1 MTMGA
6 SGGPGADSEAAFR
19 ADLRRRL
26 IQWQEQVWRS
36 TGAAT
41 ERTAVGREAASLR
54 SDCEFRRWTDLSSL
68 FARVE
73 QAASYSDQAL
83 RDVLSSLLATP
94 MAPGPVTPAT
104 APNENPPT
112 VRMDSPFGAT
122 VKLADPPRVPF
133 AGTVV
138 SAANVRPAA
147 GVPAAQR
154 PAAGRPGTPTPP
166 GSDAPTPP
174 GAALFGF
181 RAFGKK
187 QAAAAHPGDSGSSPS
202 GILGLSKRKSQS
214 PHAPQFAP
222 PGVSQGL
229 RRRSR
234 WPSSPG
240 DRRTSNTGSSRQR
253 GLRIAVAIG
262 LAALTLVIGVGV
274 VFALKARSSTT
285 NVGIDAQAPAPA
297 LADASAVA
305 VSLPDGA
312 VNLSAPVPVPI
323 EEMSTKVHALG
334 QESPELRALLDLQS
348 HLAARCIQDPSTCGH
363 GWTPYSREAIDLVD
377 AGVLVHG
384 KSDGPLS
391 MWLQRLKVPRDFPL
405 HDNAT
410 VRGVFDYNTKNI
422 AGRARFQGMLFT
434 CSAYADIFEST
445 LEKYG
450 APLWLIGVVYQ
461 ESGCDPLATSP
472 TGARGL
478 WQFMPESARAYGLKV
493 VDGEIDERLNSVK
506 ATDAGVHFL
515 TDLRREVGAW
525 DLALA
530 AYNMGPY
537 GLMGRIVRVG
547 GDVGFWDLVDANL
560 LPDETA
566 GYVPAIEAYALI
578 LENLTRLDFSHDGK
592 RLESTAEIIVKPG
605 VRLSL
610 IARAAHTSTL
620 RIRDL
625 NPEFLR
631 DVVPSGEMTAR
642 VPDSEAHRAQVFIE
656 TVSPNDD
663 RDTCVP
669 EDFDWGAR
677 VFETS
682 KYASACHG
690 GGGGASDAGV
700 RDAGAPAHAKP

>member
-1 MTMGA
+1 
-6 SGGPGADSEAAFR
+6 
-19 ADLRRRL
+19 
-26 IQWQEQVWRS
+26 
-36 TGAAT
+36 
-41 ERTAVGREAASLR
+41 
-54 SDCEFRRWTDLSSL
+54 
-68 FARVE
+68 
-73 QAASYSDQAL
+73 
-83 RDVLSSLLATP
+83 
-94 MAPGPVTPAT
+94 
-104 APNENPPT
+104 
-112 VRMDSPFGAT
+112 
-122 VKLADPPRVPF
+122 
-133 AGTVV
+133 
-138 SAANVRPAA
+138 
-147 GVPAAQR
+147 
-154 PAAGRPGTPTPP
+154 
-166 GSDAPTPP
+166 
-174 GAALFGF
+174 
-181 RAFGKK
+181 
-187 QAAAAHPGDSGSSPS
+187 
-202 GILGLSKRKSQS
+202 
-214 PHAPQFAP
+214 
-222 PGVSQGL
+222 
-229 RRRSR
+229 
-234 WPSSPG
+234 
-240 DRRTSNTGSSRQR
+240 
-253 GLRIAVAIG
+253 
-262 LAALTLVIGVGV
+262 
-274 VFALKARSSTT
+274 
-285 NVGIDAQAPAPA
+285 
-297 LADASAVA
+297 
-305 VSLPDGA
+305 
-312 VNLSAPVPVPI
+312 
-323 EEMSTKVHALG
+323 
-334 QESPELRALLDLQS
+334 
-348 HLAARCIQDPSTCGH
+348 PSTCGH

-434 CSAYADIFEST
+434 CSAYAAIFEST

-506 ATDAGVHFL
+506 ATDAGVQFL

-690 GGGGASDAGV
+690 GGGGGSDAGV
-700 RDAGAPAHAKP
+700 RDELLPRPEWSTGRPAPGDAIAIDAESFDRVFADLAPSLAIDVDDPFSREEKPLRVDLVWRDRKAIRPSAIVAQVPVLRALVEARRVVQDVAARKRTADDARAHLERILPRRAWVDALLGDVRTSVPPVEGRPEKKREPTSALDALFDLVD